1 MKLTRIPH
9 LDGDPGVEQTIRQMR
24 RLISQGKQDPKVHEL
39 AAQIL
44 RCARVAAYDWTG
56 EAQAIFDWWHKNIR
70 FTRDVDGHETLHAPA
85 DILRL
90 GIGDCDDFT
99 VGICSLLKTIG
110 ADCHIVTIA
119 TDSEG
124 EFSHV
129 YPEVILPSGRSIA
142 LDAARQSAAFGKS
155 PERWTRKRVWSVD
168 SGEYADMGRLG
179 RLGDGR
185 QSIAPGQGPQGA
197 WQANV
202 YPPFRIAAREMTGS
216 YLSAFLV
223 APPHQ
228 QFMRPPIG
236 FGNYGVPAARAA
248 LKDFSR
254 GDLTRTLGRLG
265 DDSGGFDWS
274 ILTGSAGQPGLI
286 QAATTGAAN
295 IIAAERATPYNLM
308 PTTSLTA
315 AQRAIPLTS
324 SFAAASPFGAIS
336 STTLLLLGLGAV
348 ALFAMEKR

>member
-9 LDGDPGVEQTIRQMR
+9 LEGDPGVEQTIRQMR

-44 RCARVAAYDWTG
+44 RCARVRAYDWTG
-56 EAQAIFDWWHKNIR
+56 EAQAIFDWWHRNIR
-70 FTRDVDGHETLHAPA
+70 FTRDIDGHETLHAPA

-110 ADCHIVTIA
+110 ADCRIVTIA
-119 TDSEG
+119 VHPEG

-155 PERWTRKRVWSVD
+155 PERFTRKRVWSVD
-168 SGEYADMGRLG
+168 SAEYADMGRLG
-179 RLGDGR
+179 KLGDGR

-197 WQANV
+197 WRANV
-202 YPPFRIAAREMTGS
+202 YPPFRVAAREMTGS
-216 YLSAFLV
+216 YLSAFPV

-228 QFMRPPIG
+228 QFKRPPIG
-236 FGNYGVPAARAA
+236 FGNYGVPAARRA
-248 LKDFSR
+248 LADFSC
-254 GDLTRTLGRLG
+254 GDMRRTLG
-265 DDSGGFDWS
+265 DIDWS
-274 ILTGSAGQPGLI
+274 AITDAISAG
-286 QAATTGAAN
+286 TTGAAN
-295 IIAAERATPYNLM
+295 IITATRANPYNLF
-308 PTTSLTA
+308 PTTA
-315 AQRAIPLTS
+315 VGQKQPIPYAGGVPVSTGFS
-324 SFAAASPFGAIS
+324 ISP
-336 STTLLLLGLGAV
+336 TMLLLGFGAL
-348 ALFAMEKR
+348 ALIAGRH

>member
-9 LDGDPGVEQTIRQMR
+9 LEGDPGVEQTIKQMR
-24 RLISQGKQDPKVHEL
+24 RLIGQGRQDPKVHEL

-44 RCARVAAYDWTG
+44 RCARVPAYDWTG
-56 EAQAIFDWWHKNIR
+56 EARAIFDWWHRNIR

-119 TDSEG
+119 VDPDG
-124 EFSHV
+124 EFTHV

-142 LDAARQSAAFGKS
+142 MDAARQTPAFGKS
-155 PERWTRKRVWSVD
+155 PERFTRKRVWSVD
-168 SGEYADMGRLG
+168 SGEYVDMGRMGALG
-179 RLGDGR
+179 FR
-185 QSIAPGQGPQGA
+185 QSVAPGQGPQGA
-197 WQANV
+197 WKANV
-202 YPPFRIAAREMTGS
+202 YPPFRTAAREMTGS
-216 YLSAFLV
+216 YLRAFPV

-228 QFMRPPIG
+228 QFKRPPIG

-254 GDLTRTLGRLG
+254 GDLRRTLGQ
-265 DDSGGFDWS
+265 DDSGIDWS
-274 ILTGSAGQPGLI
+274 AISQAVTAG
-286 QAATTGAAN
+286 TTGAAN
-295 IIAAERATPYNLM
+295 IITAERASPYNLF
-308 PTTSLTA
+308 PTTSTTA
-315 AQRAIPLTS
+315 AARTPITSLTTPYV
-324 SFAAASPFGAIS
+324 ASPFGSIS
-336 STTLLLLGLGAV
+336 PTVLLLGLGLV
-348 ALFAMEKR
+348 GILAMEHR

>member
-9 LDGDPGVEQTIRQMR
+9 LEGDPGVEQTIKQMR
-24 RLISQGKQDPKVHEL
+24 RLIGQGKQDPKVHEL

-44 RCARVAAYDWTG
+44 RCAKVPAYDWTG
-56 EAQAIFDWWHKNIR
+56 EARSIFDWWHRNIR

-119 TDSEG
+119 VDPDG

-129 YPEVILPSGRSIA
+129 YPEVVLPSGRSIA
-142 LDAARQSAAFGKS
+142 LDAARQTAAFGKS
-155 PERWTRKRVWSVD
+155 PEHFTRKRVWSLD
-168 SGEYADMGRLG
+168 SGEYVDMGKLG
-179 RLGDGR
+179 TLGNGR

-197 WQANV
+197 WKANV
-202 YPPFRIAAREMTGS
+202 YPPYRVAAREMTGS
-216 YLSAFLV
+216 YLKSFPV

-228 QFMRPPIG
+228 QFKRPPIG

-254 GDLTRTLGRLG
+254 GDLARTLGRMG
-265 DDSGGFDWS
+265 DDDGIDWGG
-274 ILTGSAGQPGLI
+274 IAQAIGAG
-286 QAATTGAAN
+286 TSGAAN
-295 IIAAERATPYNLM
+295 IIKATNTPAYPVMPYNPL
-308 PTTSLTA
+308 LTNPA
-315 AQRAIPLTS
+315 L
-324 SFAAASPFGAIS
+324 ASPFGSIS
-336 STTLLLLGLGAV
+336 PTMILLGLGAV
-348 ALFAMEKR
+348 ALIAMEHH

>member
-9 LDGDPGVEQTIRQMR
+9 LEGDPGVQQTIRQMCK
-24 RLISQGKQDPKVHEL
+24 LIAQGKQDPKVHEL

-56 EAQAIFDWWHKNIR
+56 EAQAVFDWWHKNIR

-110 ADCHIVTIA
+110 ADCRIVTIA
-119 TDSEG
+119 VDPEG

-168 SGEYADMGRLG
+168 SGEFADMGRLG
-179 RLGDGR
+179 ALGFR
-185 QSIAPGQGPQGA
+185 QSVAPGQGPQGA
-197 WQANV
+197 WRANV
-202 YPPFRIAAREMTGS
+202 YPPFRVAAREMTGS
-216 YLSAFLV
+216 YLNAFPV

-228 QFMRPPIG
+228 QFKRPPIG
-236 FGNYGVPAARAA
+236 FGNYGVPAARRA
-248 LKDFSR
+248 LADFSR
-254 GDLTRTLGRLG
+254 GDLARTLGRMG
-265 DDSGGFDWS
+265 DDGGDGIDWS
-274 ILTGSAGQPGLI
+274 AISQAVTAG
-286 QAATTGAAN
+286 TTGAAN
-295 IIAAERATPYNLM
+295 IITAERASPYNLV
-308 PTTSLTA
+308 PTTSM
-315 AQRAIPLTS
+315 AQQQAGARPPILPLTS
-324 SFAAASPFGAIS
+324 QIATSPFGAIS
-336 STTLLLLGLGAV
+336 SSTLLLLGLGLAFVV
-348 ALFAMEKR
+348 AEKH

>member
-9 LDGDPGVEQTIRQMR
+9 LEGDPGVQQTIRQMC
-24 RLISQGKQDPKVHEL
+24 RLIAKGKQDPQVHEL

-56 EAQAIFDWWHKNIR
+56 EAEAIFHWWHKNIR

-119 TDSEG
+119 VDPEG

-155 PERWTRKRVWSVD
+155 PERWTRKRIWSVD

-179 RLGDGR
+179 RLSSLGDGR

-197 WQANV
+197 WRANV
-202 YPPFRIAAREMTGS
+202 YPPFRVAAREMTGS
-216 YLSAFLV
+216 YLSAFPV

-228 QFMRPPIG
+228 QFKRPPIG
-236 FGNYGVPAARAA
+236 FGNYGVPAARRA
-248 LKDFSR
+248 LADFSR
-254 GDLTRTLGRLG
+254 GDLRRTLG
-265 DDSGGFDWS
+265 DVDWGA
-274 ILTGSAGQPGLI
+274 ITQAITAG
-286 QAATTGAAN
+286 TTGAAN
-295 IIAAERATPYNLM
+295 IITAERASPYNLV
-308 PTTSLTA
+308 PTTSM
-315 AQRAIPLTS
+315 AQGARSPILPLTQV
-324 SFAAASPFGAIS
+324 AASPFGSIS
-336 STTLLLLGLGAV
+336 PTMILLGLGAV
-348 ALFAMEKR
+348 ALIAAERR

>member
-9 LDGDPGVEQTIRQMR
+9 LEGDPGVEQTIRQMR
-24 RLISQGKQDPKVHEL
+24 RLISHGKQDPKVHEL

-44 RCARVAAYDWTG
+44 RCARVPAYDWTG
-56 EAQAIFDWWHKNIR
+56 EARAIFDWWHKNIR

-119 TDSEG
+119 VDPEG

-155 PERWTRKRVWSVD
+155 PERWTRKRIWSVD
-168 SGEYADMGRLG
+168 SGEHVDMGRLG
-179 RLGDGR
+179 NLGFR
-185 QSIAPGQGPQGA
+185 QSVAPGQGPQGA
-197 WQANV
+197 WKANV
-202 YPPFRIAAREMTGS
+202 YPPFRVAARQMTGS
-216 YLSAFLV
+216 YLSAFPV

-228 QFMRPPIG
+228 QFKRPPIG
-236 FGNYGVPAARAA
+236 FGNYGVPAARRA
-248 LKDFSR
+248 LADFSR
-254 GDLTRTLGRLG
+254 GDLRRTLG
-265 DDSGGFDWS
+265 DDSGGDGIDWS
-274 ILTGSAGQPGLI
+274 AISQAVTAG
-286 QAATTGAAN
+286 TTGAAN
-295 IIAAERATPYNLM
+295 IITAERASPFNLV
-308 PTTSLTA
+308 PTTSMTQA
-315 AQRAIPLTS
+315 ARAPILPLTS
-324 SFAAASPFGAIS
+324 QIAVSPFSGIS
-336 STTLLLLGLGAV
+336 SSTLLLLGLGAV
-348 ALFAMEKR
+348 ALIAAERH

>member
-44 RCARVAAYDWTG
+44 RCARVPAYDWTG
-56 EAQAIFDWWHKNIR
+56 EAQAIFNWWHKNIR

-110 ADCHIVTIA
+110 ADCRIVTISV
-119 TDSEG
+119 DPEG

-129 YPEVILPSGRSIA
+129 YPEVILPSGKSIA
-142 LDAARQSAAFGKS
+142 LDAARQAAAFGKA

-168 SGEYADMGRLG
+168 SGEHFDMGRLG

-197 WQANV
+197 WRANV
-202 YPPFRIAAREMTGS
+202 YPPFRVAAREMTGS
-216 YLSAFLV
+216 YLSAFPV

-228 QFMRPPIG
+228 QFKRPPIG
-236 FGNYGVPAARAA
+236 FGNYGVPAARRA
-248 LKDFSR
+248 LADFSR
-254 GDLTRTLGRLG
+254 GDLRRTLGRMG
-265 DDSGGFDWS
+265 DDSGGIDWGA
-274 ILTGSAGQPGLI
+274 ITQAITAG
-286 QAATTGAAN
+286 TTGAAN
-295 IIAAERATPYNLM
+295 IITAERASPYNLM
-308 PTTSLTA
+308 PTTSMNA
-315 AQRAIPLTS
+315 AQRPILPMTS
-324 SFAAASPFGAIS
+324 SFAPSSPFGPIS
-336 STTLLLLGLGAV
+336 SSTLLLLGLGAV
-348 ALFAMEKR
+348 ALVAMERR

>member
-9 LDGDPGVEQTIRQMR
+9 LDGDPGVEQTIRQMC

-44 RCARVAAYDWTG
+44 RCARVAAYDWNG
-56 EAQAIFDWWHKNIR
+56 EAQAIFNWWHKNIR

-110 ADCHIVTIA
+110 ADCRIVTIA
-119 TDSEG
+119 VDPDG

-155 PERWTRKRVWSVD
+155 PERWTRKRIWSVD

-179 RLGDGR
+179 ALGFR

-197 WQANV
+197 WKANV
-202 YPPFRIAAREMTGS
+202 YPPFRVAAREMTGS
-216 YLSAFLV
+216 YLKAFPV

-228 QFMRPPIG
+228 QFKRPPIG

-248 LKDFSR
+248 LKDFSS
-254 GDLTRTLGRLG
+254 GDLKRTLGRMG
-265 DDSGGFDWS
+265 DDFDWS
-274 ILTGSAGQPGLI
+274 GLAQTIGAG
-286 QAATTGAAN
+286 ATGAAN
-295 IIAAERATPYNLM
+295 IIRATNAPQLPIMPYNPL
-308 PTTSLTA
+308 LTNPA
-315 AQRAIPLTS
+315 LN
-324 SFAAASPFGAIS
+324 ASPFGTIS
-336 STTLLLLGLGAV
+336 PTMLLLGFGAV
-348 ALFAMEKR
+348 ALIAMEHRD

>member
-9 LDGDPGVEQTIRQMR
+9 LDGDPGVEQTIRQMC
-24 RLISQGKQDPKVHEL
+24 RLIAQGKQDPKVHEL

-44 RCARVAAYDWTG
+44 RCARVPAYDWTG
-56 EAQAIFDWWHKNIR
+56 EARAVFDWWHKNIR

-110 ADCHIVTIA
+110 ADCRIVTIA
-119 TDSEG
+119 TDPQG

-142 LDAARQSAAFGKS
+142 LDCARQSAAFGKS
-155 PERWTRKRVWSVD
+155 PERFTRKRVWSVD

-197 WQANV
+197 WRANV
-202 YPPFRIAAREMTGS
+202 YPPFRVAAREMTGS
-216 YLSAFLV
+216 YLNAFPV

-228 QFMRPPIG
+228 QFKRPPIG
-236 FGNYGVPAARAA
+236 FGNYGVPAARRA
-248 LKDFSR
+248 LADFSC
-254 GDLTRTLGRLG
+254 GDMRRTLGNRMG
-265 DDSGGFDWS
+265 DWS
-274 ILTGSAGQPGLI
+274 DFTSSLRDLITAG
-286 QAATTGAAN
+286 TTGAAN
-295 IIAAERATPYNLM
+295 IITAERASPYNLV
-308 PTTSLTA
+308 PTTSTGKNQPPPPYYGGGAPGPSL
-315 AQRAIPLTS
+315 
-324 SFAAASPFGAIS
+324 FGGIS
-336 STTLLLLGLGAV
+336 STTLLLFGLGAL
-348 ALFAMEKR
+348 ALAGRH